1 MKTFAQYWLPPL
13 GWMALIWMMSS
24 DVGSTEHS
32 ASILVPVITWL
43 FPWATP
49 DQIALIHA
57 LVRKLGHLTEYAILA
72 ALWFRGL
79 VGERCLTPTPSAWVA
94 LAVSVTWAVLDEI
107 HQGTIPSR
115 TASAADVMIDAVG
128 ATLAV
133 LAARGRGHGRFPD
146 TRRSADRAGASPP
159 STRSPAK

>member
-1 MKTFAQYWLPPL
+1 MKAFARYWVPPL

-24 DVGSTEHS
+24 DVGSLGHS
-32 ASILVPVITWL
+32 ASIFVPAITWL
-43 FPWATP
+43 FPGATP
-49 DQIALIHA
+49 DQIALLHA

-79 VGERCLTPTPSAWVA
+79 VGERRLTPARSAWVA

-115 TASAADVMIDAVG
+115 TASAGDVMIDAVG

-133 LAARGRGHGRFPD
+133 LAARGRGHNRV
-146 TRRSADRAGASPP
+146 RP
-159 STRSPAK
+159 SGVDPAYPAARPRTG

>member
-1 MKTFAQYWLPPL
+1 MKAFARYWLPAL
-13 GWMALIWMMSS
+13 GWMALIWVMSS
-24 DVGSTEHS
+24 DVGSGEHS
-32 ASILVPVITWL
+32 ASILIPVMTWL

-49 DQIALIHA
+49 DQIALLHT

-79 VGERCLTPTPSAWVA
+79 VGERRLTPAPSAWLA
-94 LAVSVTWAVLDEI
+94 LAVSVVWAVLDEA

-115 TASAADVMIDAVG
+115 TASAGDVMIDAVG

-133 LAARGRGHGRFPD
+133 LAARRRRGNRV
-146 TRRSADRAGASPP
+146 RSSDAD
-159 STRSPAK
+159 PAYPAARPRTS